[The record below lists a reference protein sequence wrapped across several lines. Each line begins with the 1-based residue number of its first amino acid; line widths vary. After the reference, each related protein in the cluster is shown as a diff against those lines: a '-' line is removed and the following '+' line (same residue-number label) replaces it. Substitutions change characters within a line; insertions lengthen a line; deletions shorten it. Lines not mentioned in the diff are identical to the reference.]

1 MRLPLS
7 LSLMLC
13 FVRPS
18 APKSPSRHIRVHDLR
33 HTAASLALR
42 NGIHPKVV
50 QEMLGHSTIA
60 ITLDIYSHLMPTMQE
75 EAADKMGEFLR
86 AG

>member
-1 MRLPLS
+1 MRYSPLPHDTLIS
-7 LSLMLC
+7 LNSTPATNPNLLN
-13 FVRPS
+13 
-18 APKSPSRHIRVHDLR
+18 L
-33 HTAASLALR
+33 

>member
-1 MRLPLS
+1 MDPCPKERV
-7 LSLMLC
+7 
-13 FVRPS
+13 FV
-18 APKSPSRHIRVHDLR
+18 D
-33 HTAASLALR
+33 
-42 NGIHPKVV
+42 GIHLKVV

-86 AG
+86 TR